1 MASIVVGRK
10 PVIIG
15 IMGSHRDDSP
25 AMGDAFVLGKAVAQR
40 GHVLL
45 TGGGGGVMKA
55 ASEGAH
61 RTGGLVIAI
70 LPSEKN
76 LPLNGYPNEFVDIPI
91 YTGMYDARNII
102 NAKTPSLIVALSGSA
117 GTLSE
122 IAIALKSGTAVI
134 GLNCPRFELP
144 EAGEYYPVETADE
157 AITKMDELLARRT
170 VTHGH

>member
-1 MASIVVGRK
+1 MTHLSVRRK
-10 PVIIG
+10 PIIIG
-15 IMGSHRDDSP
+15 IMGSHLDNSP
-25 AMGDAFVLGKAVAQR
+25 ALDDAYALGRAVAQR

-45 TGGGGGVMKA
+45 TGGGRGVMKA
-55 ASEGAH
+55 ASQGAYH
-61 RTGGLVIAI
+61 GGGLVMAV

-102 NAKTPSLIVALSGSA
+102 NAKTPYLIVALSGSA

-134 GLNCPRFELP
+134 GLNCPRFELSD
-144 EAGEYYPVETADE
+144 AGEYYPVETVDE
-157 AITKMDELLARRT
+157 AIGKMDELVARYSLNQ
-170 VTHGH
+170 GQ

>member
-1 MASIVVGRK
+1 MHYISVRRK
-10 PVIIG
+10 PIIIG
-15 IMGSHRDDSP
+15 IMGSHHDGSP
-25 AMGDAFVLGKAVAQR
+25 AVNDAFTLGKAVAER

-45 TGGGGGVMKA
+45 TGGGRGVMKA
-55 ASEGAH
+55 ASEGAYH
-61 RTGGLVIAI
+61 GGGLVIAM

-102 NAKTPSLIVALSGSA
+102 NAKTPYLIVALSGSA

-144 EAGEYYPVETADE
+144 EAGEYYPVETVDE
-157 AITKMDELLARRT
+157 AIIKMDELVARCR
-170 VTHGH
+170 VSYG